1 MKLEPLSSNG
11 FATKITAW
19 YALIGSLWI
28 VLTDY
33 LVALTLNTPE
43 QLLQAQTLKGW
54 GFVFVTSCGLYVL
67 LRRGT
72 RSLQKSYSL
81 LETIL
86 ESTTDA
92 IFAKNLEG
100 KYIVVNTAM
109 AEIAGVPVQ
118 QMLGA
123 NDEEL
128 FGAEVANQLREHDRI
143 SLVSGIRQEREACLN
158 PDYLHTNPVSDP
170 NKAQIYL
177 TSKDIWYDPYGTPIG
192 VIGLSRNITEAKRAY
207 EALAQSEERY
217 RNLFACHPQPMWIYD
232 QESLEFLAVNRAA
245 IAHYGYSEAEFLS
258 MTIEDIRPAEDV
270 PSLLN
275 NLQDKPS
282 GYIASGVRR
291 HLKKDGSVIAVDI
304 TTHDVEFEGRPA
316 QVILAN
322 DITEQLH
329 VQAQLERYAF
339 TDTLTGLLNRTGF
352 SRNLQQAITR
362 HQHQNS
368 PFTLLYLSLDGFT
381 RLKFSLGH
389 AVARQLL
396 IEAATRLKACF
407 PGAIAARLDDNEFAL
422 RLRHEVDS
430 VDAVVGHLRERL
442 SSMYHLN
449 NHDVFSDCS
458 IGVVRSNLDCSDAED
473 YLQAGDTAMYQAR
486 SALPHKYVIF
496 SQQLRDTAL
505 NRIELD
511 SALRRALERDEFEVY
526 YQPFIDLSTYQCLG
540 FEALVRWQHPQ
551 RGLVPPGEF
560 IPLTEETG
568 LVVPLGE
575 WVLQRACQ
583 QLKAWQTQF
592 QQPQLTMSVN
602 VAALQ
607 LTQPGFLDVLDDV
620 LRTTGIAPPCLKLEI
635 TETTL
640 MQNTETIRCS
650 LDHIKQRGINLSIDD
665 FGTGYSSLSYLHL
678 FSFTVL
684 KLDRSFVIQLE
695 SSDKSIEI
703 VRNIARLAQNLNLA
717 LVAEGIETQ
726 QQLAL
731 LQQLDF
737 QEGQGY
743 LFSHP
748 LPPSAA
754 KQWLQDKI
762 QSDVLPD

>member
-1 MKLEPLSSNG
+1 MKLEPLSSPR
-11 FATKITAW
+11 FATQITVW
-19 YALIGSLWI
+19 YALIGTLWI
-28 VLTDY
+28 VFSDY
-33 LVALTLNTPE
+33 LVGWLLDAPGDLT
-43 QLLQAQTLKGW
+43 QAQTLKGW
-54 GFVFVTSCGLYVL
+54 GFIFITSLGLYIV

-86 ESTTDA
+86 ESSADA
-92 IFAKNLEG
+92 IFAKTIDGE
-100 KYIVVNTAM
+100 YIVVNTAAAEM
-109 AEIAGVPVQ
+109 AGFPIQ

-123 NDEEL
+123 KDEDL
-128 FGAEVANQLREHDRI
+128 FGPEIASQLQEHDRLT
-143 SLVSGIRQEREACLN
+143 LVSGLRQERETCLN
-158 PDYLHTNPVSDP
+158 SDQGTFAP
-170 NKAQIYL
+170 NDDAKKPHIYL
-177 TSKDIWYDPYGTPIG
+177 TSKDIWYDPRGIPIG
-192 VIGLSRNITEAKRAY
+192 VVGISRNITEAKRAY
-207 EALAQSEERY
+207 EALAESEERY

-232 QESLEFLAVNRAA
+232 QESLQFLAVNRAA

-270 PSLLN
+270 PSLLD
-275 NLQDKPS
+275 NLQHKPS
-282 GYIASGVRR
+282 GYIASGIRR

-304 TTHDVEFEGRPA
+304 TTHDVEFEGRRA

-322 DITEQLH
+322 DITERLQ

-339 TDTLTGLLNRTGF
+339 SDTLTGLLNRTGF
-352 SRNLQQAITR
+352 SRNLQQAIAR
-362 HQHQNS
+362 NQDQNH
-368 PFTLLYLSLDGFT
+368 PFTLLYLSLDGFI

-389 AVARQLL
+389 PVARQLL
-396 IEAATRLKACF
+396 IEAANRLKACF
-407 PGAIAARLDDNEFAL
+407 PRAIAARLEDNEFVL
-422 RLRHEVDS
+422 RLGYAVDS
-430 VDAVVGHLRERL
+430 VDAVVERLREQL
-442 SSMYHLN
+442 TSIYHLN

-458 IGVVRSNLDCSDAED
+458 IGVVRSNLGYTDAED

-496 SQQLRDTAL
+496 SQQLRDAAL
-505 NRIELD
+505 HRIELD
-511 SALRRALERDEFEVY
+511 AALRRALERNEFEIY
-526 YQPFIDLSTYQCLG
+526 YQPFLDLSSQQCLG

-575 WVLQRACQ
+575 WVLREACQ
-583 QLKAWQTQF
+583 QLQRWQTQLKL
-592 QQPQLTMSVN
+592 PQLTMSVN

-607 LTQPGFLDVLDDV
+607 LTQPGFLDVVDDV
-620 LRTTGIAPPCLKLEI
+620 LRTTGIDPPCLKLEI

-650 LDHIKQRGINLSIDD
+650 LDQIQRRGINLSIDD

-684 KLDRSFVIQLE
+684 KLDRSFVTQLE
-695 SSDKSIEI
+695 SSNKSMEI
-703 VRNIARLAQNLNLA
+703 VRNIARLAQNLNLD

-731 LQQLDF
+731 LQQLEF

-748 LPPSAA
+748 LPAA
-754 KQWLQDKI
+754 TAQQWLQDRI
-762 QSDVLPD
+762 QSDS